1 MDPLGLE
8 GGPDCTQ
15 EKKNRNI
22 SHTGN
27 RQHNTT
33 RPTVASGGPQATH
46 RPVYLRGLCAR
57 DMDRHLLQLLD
68 RTVRALGSE
77 GATEVVMKQVHVG
90 CIYTGSFGT
99 RYFPEGTG
107 PKEYVTREVTYAA
120 GSGAVSLEIGGATY
134 TGVVLISDMRAVC
147 PHWSLKTVETV
158 GGKRVLQFEKL
169 GGGDRFTLTQTS

>member
-1 MDPLGLE
+1 
-8 GGPDCTQ
+8 
-15 EKKNRNI
+15 
-22 SHTGN
+22 
-27 RQHNTT
+27 
-33 RPTVASGGPQATH
+33 
-46 RPVYLRGLCAR
+46 
-57 DMDRHLLQLLD
+57 MDRHLLQLLE

-134 TGVVLISDMRAVC
+134 TGVVLISDMRAAC

-158 GGKRVLQFEKL
+158 GSKRVLQFEKL